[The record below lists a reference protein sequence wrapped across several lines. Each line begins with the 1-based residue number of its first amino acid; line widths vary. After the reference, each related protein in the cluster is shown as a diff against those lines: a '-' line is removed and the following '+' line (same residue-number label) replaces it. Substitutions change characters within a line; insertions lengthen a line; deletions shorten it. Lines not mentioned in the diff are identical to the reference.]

1 MNEKKILAILGSPHT
16 NGMTA
21 VMLDHAIRKAEKTG
35 FTVNKINLYEK
46 NLLFCTGCR
55 ACMNT
60 GICVQKDDIQEIT
73 SLLHECQTVIL
84 AAPVYWAN
92 VPAPVK
98 NLFDRL
104 IGTAMEETNTFPK
117 PRLKG
122 KKYMILTS
130 CNTPSPFSW
139 IFGQSR
145 GAIRNIDQFFKT
157 AGMKSMGKIVCTNAV
172 NRKELPKPLI
182 QKIERLLW

>member
-1 MNEKKILAILGSPHT
+1 MKKLYSCVSSSLEQQETTKTRYELILRGL
-16 NGMTA
+16 
-21 VMLDHAIRKAEKTG
+21 
-35 FTVNKINLYEK
+35 
-46 NLLFCTGCR
+46 
-55 ACMNT
+55 
-60 GICVQKDDIQEIT
+60 VQYQE
-73 SLLHECQTVIL
+73 EF
-84 AAPVYWAN
+84 PFYFKEN
-92 VPAPVK
+92 V
-98 NLFDRL
+98 FH
-104 IGTAMEETNTFPK
+104 MYTFPK